1 MCVAMERPNTDML
14 SNQTVVSC
22 PSLQAAAAV
31 AVFFAAFDSSVWRR
45 GVVLTVC

>member
-14 SNQTVVSC
+14 SNQPVVSY
-22 PSLQAAAAV
+22 PSLQAAAV